1 MERLLKWLKVHER
14 TTSDATIELRAS
26 QQLVGVI
33 DVLLALILVEGA
45 LSYKELFTGHSRINA
60 AVLLALALVYYT
72 ALRSFI
78 DWHLAMEERP
88 YLILDRNARSREL
101 GRVVLDFGIMA
112 TYTFL
117 LLRAHVLIDDPGAD
131 LLALALAYPAIYVMY
146 MAWNW
151 LQKRAYNS
159 ERFTQ
164 RPLWAATAA
173 ASILV
178 GLYLFAPPLGM
189 EDELRNILLILVELG
204 IMAAFRH
211 VNWQQQLVLDRKAGA
226 RTDGQTELQREDA
239 ATSRSGHQ
247 SPQRQEA

>member
-1 MERLLKWLKVHER
+1 MGRLLNWLEVRER
-14 TTSDATIELRAS
+14 TTSDANIELRAS

-45 LSYKELFTGHSRINA
+45 VSYKELFTGHSRMNA
-60 AVLLALALVYYT
+60 AVLLALVLVYYT

-88 YLILDRNARSREL
+88 YRILDRNARSVEL

-131 LLALALAYPAIYVMY
+131 LLALALAYPAIYAMY
-146 MAWNW
+146 MAWNR
-151 LQKRAYNS
+151 LQRCAYGA

-164 RPLWAATAA
+164 RPLWAATTA

-178 GLYLFAPPLGM
+178 GLYLLAPQLGLD
-189 EDELRNILLILVELG
+189 DELRNTLFVLLELG
-204 IMAAFRH
+204 IVAAFRH
-211 VNWQQQLVLDRKAGA
+211 TNWQQQLVLDR
-226 RTDGQTELQREDA
+226 
-239 ATSRSGHQ
+239 
-247 SPQRQEA
+247 